1 MKRIFFVCV
10 EGFAKAK
17 MDGDGFYLRLKT
29 ETEHLF
35 CSQRR
40 KGAKFFEWKLDFFF
54 GTQIEEMISFKSKTS
69 LCNSFQQYQ
78 NQKSS
83 VSLCVKNNVPRHP

>member
-29 ETEHLF
+29 ATEHLSCF
-35 CSQRR
+35 S
-40 KGAKFFEWKLDFFF
+40 FLNVEFF
-54 GTQIEEMISFKSKTS
+54 GTQIFII
-69 LCNSFQQYQ
+69 
-78 NQKSS
+78 
-83 VSLCVKNNVPRHP
+83 